1 MVGMSAITARAL
13 RTDGVSIYMRFRSLK
28 IVNFKAIRL
37 FEVNE
42 LTNFI
47 LIAGPNGCGK
57 SCVLDAIR
65 LLKSVY
71 GGYQAN
77 EWMQWFGEFQ
87 IDLND
92 REQVTRLFRDP
103 ENSIEMAGTIELDQ
117 TEKEY
122 LAASAERVVEPIVW
136 STITGQP
143 IDSTNFSMTA
153 IATQYRQHGA
163 AAAQAISEAAS
174 TLRKA
179 LVADAFPLA
188 LTIEPDLRLTPEP
201 NPTMEVIFQTYVPD
215 RLGVIE
221 YHSASRSYQRE
232 AIGGVNLDA
241 KQLDSQR
248 MTQSLYNW
256 QQKYLNVKTQL
267 ATTYIR
273 ELVARASG
281 TTTDETD
288 PNETLKEL
296 FQTFF
301 PDKEYL
307 GVEPDPNGGLR
318 FPVRTR
324 GGRVHD
330 INELS
335 SGEKEVLYG
344 YLRLRNSTPRNSTL
358 LLDEPE
364 LHLNP
369 GLLRGFPD
377 FYHKNLG
384 KARNNQLWLVT
395 HSDTL
400 LRQAVGNPNYSV
412 FHMTTADADN
422 ATGNQAVEVLAHDEL
437 ERATID
443 LVGDLATYRPQGKVV
458 LFEGGGDTDNDV
470 RITERLFPTFAKSV
484 NLVSGG
490 SKQRVRDLYEVLA
503 ATAEQVGMADRFF
516 AVTDKDSAPWETP
529 PAGARQLSWD
539 VYHIEN
545 YLLEPLFVREAVEV
559 LMGRPRF
566 ETDQQVLDALR
577 DAAYEILPA
586 LISVRLKKIVNDKI
600 VSSVHLGGNPT
611 AQDPAAA
618 LIESVNATFSRLN
631 DAQTEIDRAFLETQ
645 ATAIKDQLSAAL
657 NNGSWVKE
665 FPGRSVLQRF
675 AANVLTGIGSYE
687 GFRNVIVDQMVD
699 AGFEPT
705 GMRHVIDV
713 IEASNEPIGPHS

>member
-1 MVGMSAITARAL
+1 
-13 RTDGVSIYMRFRSLK
+13 
-28 IVNFKAIRL
+28 
-37 FEVNE
+37 
-42 LTNFI
+42 
-47 LIAGPNGCGK
+47 
-57 SCVLDAIR
+57 
-65 LLKSVY
+65 
-71 GGYQAN
+71 
-77 EWMQWFGEFQ
+77 
-87 IDLND
+87 
-92 REQVTRLFRDP
+92 
-103 ENSIEMAGTIELDQ
+103 
-117 TEKEY
+117 
-122 LAASAERVVEPIVW
+122 
-136 STITGQP
+136 
-143 IDSTNFSMTA
+143 
-153 IATQYRQHGA
+153 
-163 AAAQAISEAAS
+163 
-174 TLRKA
+174 
-179 LVADAFPLA
+179 
-188 LTIEPDLRLTPEP
+188 
-201 NPTMEVIFQTYVPD
+201 MEVIFQTYLPD
-215 RLGVIE
+215 HLGVIE

-232 AIGGVNLDA
+232 VIGGVNLDA

-256 QQKYLNVKTQL
+256 QQKYTNVKTQL

-273 ELVARASG
+273 ELVARESG
-281 TTTDETD
+281 KTTNESD

-324 GGRVHD
+324 GGQVHD

-412 FHMTTADADN
+412 FHMTTADTDSP
-422 ATGNQAVEVLAHDEL
+422 TSNQAVKVLAQDEL

-458 LFEGGGDTDNDV
+458 LFEGGGDTDTDV
-470 RITERLFPTFAKSV
+470 RITERLFPAFAKIV

-516 AVTDKDSAPWETP
+516 AVTDKDSGPWETP
-529 PAGARQLSWD
+529 PAGAHQLSWD
-539 VYHIEN
+539 AYHIEN
-545 YLLEPLFVREAVEV
+545 YLLEPSFVRQAVEV
-559 LMGRPRF
+559 LVGEDRF
-566 ETDQQVLDALR
+566 ENDQQVFDTLR
-577 DAAYEILPA
+577 DAAAETLPE
-586 LISVRLKKIVNDKI
+586 LVSVRLKKIVNDMI
-600 VSSVHLGGNPT
+600 VSSVHLGGNPRT
-611 AQDPAAA
+611 QDAAEA
-618 LIESVNATFSRLN
+618 LIDSVNATFVRLN
-631 DAQTEIDRAFLETQ
+631 AAQSKIDRAFLDSQ
-645 ATAIKDQLSAAL
+645 ATIIKDGLSNAL
-657 NNGSWVKE
+657 NDRTWVKE
-665 FPGRSVLQRF
+665 FPGRFVLQRF
-675 AANVLTGIGSYE
+675 AANVLAGKGSYE

-705 GMRHVIDV
+705 GMRQVIDT
-713 IEASNEPIGPHS
+713 IMASNPPVGPPA

>member
-1 MVGMSAITARAL
+1 
-13 RTDGVSIYMRFRSLK
+13 MRFRSLK
-28 IVNFKAIRL
+28 IENFKAVRL
-37 FEVNE
+37 FEVE
-42 LTNFI
+42 DLTNFI

-103 ENSIEMAGTIELDQ
+103 ARAIKMCATIELDQ
-117 TEKEY
+117 SEKDY
-122 LAASAERVVEPIVW
+122 LASNAERVVEPMVW
-136 STITGQP
+136 AAITGQP
-143 IDSTNFSMTA
+143 IDSVNFSTTA
-153 IATQYRQHGA
+153 IATQYRQHGDLATQNIA
-163 AAAQAISEAAS
+163 AAASNLRT
-174 TLRKA
+174 TLT
-179 LVADAFPLA
+179 ADTFPLA

-201 NPTMEVIFQTYVPD
+201 NPTMEVIFQTYLPD
-215 RLGVIE
+215 HLGVIE

-232 AIGGVNLDA
+232 VIGGVNLDA

-256 QQKYLNVKTQL
+256 QQKYTNVKTQL

-273 ELVARASG
+273 ELVARESG
-281 TTTDETD
+281 KTTNESD

-324 GGRVHD
+324 GGQVHD

-412 FHMTTADADN
+412 FHMTTADTDSP
-422 ATGNQAVEVLAHDEL
+422 TSNQAVKVLAQDEL

-458 LFEGGGDTDNDV
+458 LFEGGGDTDTDV
-470 RITERLFPTFAKSV
+470 RIAERLFPAFAKIV

-529 PAGARQLSWD
+529 PAGAHQLSWD
-539 VYHIEN
+539 AYHIEN
-545 YLLEPLFVREAVEV
+545 YLLEPSFVRQAVEV
-559 LMGRPRF
+559 LVGEDRF
-566 ETDQQVLDALR
+566 ENDQQVFDTLR
-577 DAAYEILPA
+577 DSAAETLPE
-586 LISVRLKKIVNDKI
+586 LVSVRLKKIVNDMI
-600 VSSVHLGGNPT
+600 VSSVHLGGNPRT
-611 AQDPAAA
+611 QDAAEA
-618 LIESVNATFSRLN
+618 LIDSVNATFVRLN
-631 DAQTEIDRAFLETQ
+631 AAQSKIDRAFLDSQ
-645 ATAIKDQLSAAL
+645 ATIIKDGLSNAL
-657 NNGSWVKE
+657 NDRTWVKE
-665 FPGRSVLQRF
+665 FPGRFVLQRF
-675 AANVLTGIGSYE
+675 AANVLAGKGSYE

-705 GMRHVIDV
+705 GMRQVIDT
-713 IEASNEPIGPHS
+713 IMASNPPVGPPA

>member
-1 MVGMSAITARAL
+1 
-13 RTDGVSIYMRFRSLK
+13 MRFQSLK
-28 IVNFKAIRL
+28 VQNFKAVQL
-37 FEVNE
+37 FEVTE

-65 LLKSVY
+65 LLKSVH

-77 EWMQWFGEFQ
+77 EWTQWFSEFQ

-92 REQVTRLFRDP
+92 RDQVRRLFRDQTQP
-103 ENSIEMAGTIELDQ
+103 IIMAATIELDQ
-117 TEKEY
+117 SEKDY
-122 LAASAERVVEPIVW
+122 LLSNAEEIVAPMVW
-136 STITGQP
+136 ATITGQP
-143 IDSTNFSMTA
+143 VDATNFATFS
-153 IATQYRQHGA
+153 IAPQFRHHEQQ
-163 AAAQAISEAAS
+163 AAQNIAQAAS
-174 TLRKA
+174 LLRNSLA
-179 LVADAFPLA
+179 AESFQLA
-188 LTIEPDLRLTPEP
+188 LTIDP
-201 NPTMEVIFQTYVPD
+201 NLQLNAQSDPAIGIIFQTYLPEY
-215 RLGVIE
+215 LGVIE

-232 AIGGVNLDA
+232 AIGAVNLDA
-241 KQLDSQR
+241 KQFESQR
-248 MTQSLYNW
+248 VAQSLYNW
-256 QQKYLNVKTQL
+256 QQKYQNVKTQL

-273 ELVARASG
+273 ELIARESG
-281 TTTDETD
+281 KTSDETD

-324 GGRVHD
+324 GGQVHD

-377 FYHKNLG
+377 FYAKNLG

-412 FHMTTADADN
+412 FHMTAADTDGG
-422 ATGNQAVEVLAHDEL
+422 TDSQNQAVIVLAQDEL

-458 LFEGGGDTDNDV
+458 LFEGGGDTDTDV
-470 RITERLFPTFAKSV
+470 RMTEKLFPNFAKSV

-490 SKQRVRDLYEVLA
+490 SKQRVRDLYEVLST
-503 ATAEQVGMADRFF
+503 TAEKVGMADRFF
-516 AVTDKDSAPWETP
+516 AVTDKDSTPWETP
-529 PAGARQLSWD
+529 PAGAHQLSWD

-545 YLLEPLFVREAVEV
+545 YLLEPSFVGQAVEM
-559 LMGRPRF
+559 LLGESPF
-566 ETDQQVLDALR
+566 ASDEQVLDALH
-577 DAAYEILPA
+577 DAAKEVLPS
-586 LISVRLKKIVNDKI
+586 LVLTRLKKIVNDKI
-600 VSSVHLGGNPT
+600 IGSVHLGGNPKSEDV
-611 AQDPAAA
+611 AEA
-618 LIESVNATFSRLN
+618 LSESVTGTFSRLN
-631 DAQTEIDRAFLETQ
+631 AAQGELDKAFLETQ
-645 ATAIKDQLSAAL
+645 AVEIKAQLTEAL
-657 NNGSWVKE
+657 NDGSWVKE

-675 AANVLTGIGSYE
+675 AGKVLAGAGSYE

-699 AGFEPT
+699 AGFQPS
-705 GMRHVIDV
+705 GMRQV
-713 IEASNEPIGPHS
+713 IEQIISINKLVQPPE

>member
-1 MVGMSAITARAL
+1 
-13 RTDGVSIYMRFRSLK
+13 MRFRSLK
-28 IVNFKAIRL
+28 IENFKAVRL
-37 FEVNE
+37 FEVE
-42 LTNFI
+42 DLTNFI

-103 ENSIEMAGTIELDQ
+103 ARAIKMCATIELDQ
-117 TEKEY
+117 SEKDY
-122 LAASAERVVEPIVW
+122 LASNAERVVEPMVW
-136 STITGQP
+136 AAITGQP
-143 IDSTNFSMTA
+143 IDSVNFSTTA
-153 IATQYRQHGA
+153 IATQYRQHGDLATQNIA
-163 AAAQAISEAAS
+163 AAASNLRT
-174 TLRKA
+174 TLT
-179 LVADAFPLA
+179 ADTFPLA

-201 NPTMEVIFQTYVPD
+201 NPTMEVIFQTYLPD
-215 RLGVIE
+215 HLGVIE

-232 AIGGVNLDA
+232 VIGGVNLDA

-256 QQKYLNVKTQL
+256 QQKYTNVKTQL

-273 ELVARASG
+273 ELVARESG
-281 TTTDETD
+281 KTTNESD

-324 GGRVHD
+324 GGQVHD

-412 FHMTTADADN
+412 FHMTTADTDSP
-422 ATGNQAVEVLAHDEL
+422 TSNQAVKVLAQDEL

-458 LFEGGGDTDNDV
+458 LFEGGGDTDTDV
-470 RITERLFPTFAKSV
+470 RITERLFPAFAKIV

-516 AVTDKDSAPWETP
+516 AVTDKDSGPWETP
-529 PAGARQLSWD
+529 PAGAHQLSWD
-539 VYHIEN
+539 AYHIEN
-545 YLLEPLFVREAVEV
+545 YLLEPSFVRQAVEV
-559 LMGRPRF
+559 LVGEDRF
-566 ETDQQVLDALR
+566 ENDQQVFDTLR
-577 DAAYEILPA
+577 DAAAETLPE
-586 LISVRLKKIVNDKI
+586 LVSVRLKKIVNDMI
-600 VSSVHLGGNPT
+600 VSSVHLGGNPRT
-611 AQDPAAA
+611 QDAAEA
-618 LIESVNATFSRLN
+618 LIDSVNATFVRLN
-631 DAQTEIDRAFLETQ
+631 AAQSKIDRAFLDSQ
-645 ATAIKDQLSAAL
+645 ATIIKDGLSNAL
-657 NNGSWVKE
+657 NDRTWVKE
-665 FPGRSVLQRF
+665 FPGRFVLQRF
-675 AANVLTGIGSYE
+675 AANVLAGKGSYE

-705 GMRHVIDV
+705 GMRQVIDT
-713 IEASNEPIGPHS
+713 IMASNPPVGPPA

>member
-1 MVGMSAITARAL
+1 
-13 RTDGVSIYMRFRSLK
+13 MRFKSLK
-28 IVNFKAIRL
+28 IENFKAVRL
-37 FEVNE
+37 FEVND

-65 LLKSVY
+65 LLKSVH

-92 REQVTRLFRDP
+92 RDQVRRLFRDQTQP
-103 ENSIEMAGTIELDQ
+103 INMAATIELDQ
-117 TEKEY
+117 SEKNY
-122 LAASAERVVEPIVW
+122 LLSNAEEVVAPMVWAA
-136 STITGQP
+136 ITGQP
-143 IDSTNFSMTA
+143 LDSSNFATVA
-153 IATQYRQHGA
+153 IAPQYRHHEQQAAQNISA
-163 AAAQAISEAAS
+163 AASLLKEALAVDS
-174 TLRKA
+174 
-179 LVADAFPLA
+179 FPLA
-188 LTIEPDLRLTPEP
+188 LTINPDLQL
-201 NPTMEVIFQTYVPD
+201 NPQSNPAIGIIFQTYLPNY
-215 RLGVIE
+215 LGVIE

-232 AIGGVNLDA
+232 AIGAVNLDA
-241 KQLDSQR
+241 KQFESQR
-248 MTQSLYNW
+248 VAQSLYNW

-273 ELVARASG
+273 GLIARESG
-281 TTTDETD
+281 VSNDEPD

-324 GGRVHD
+324 GGQVHD

-377 FYHKNLG
+377 FYAKNLG

-412 FHMTTADADN
+412 FHMTAADTDG
-422 ATGNQAVEVLAHDEL
+422 TTDLQNQAVIVLAQDEL

-458 LFEGGGDTDNDV
+458 LFEGGGDTDTDV
-470 RITERLFPTFAKSV
+470 RMTEKLFPNFAKSV

-490 SKQRVRDLYEVLA
+490 SKQRVRDLYEVLSD
-503 ATAEQVGMADRFF
+503 TAEKVGMADRFF
-516 AVTDKDSAPWETP
+516 AITDKDSTPWETP
-529 PAGARQLSWD
+529 PAGAHQLSWD

-545 YLLEPLFVREAVEV
+545 YLLEPSFVGQAVEM
-559 LMGRPRF
+559 LLGQPGF
-566 ETDQQVLDALR
+566 ASDEQVLDALH
-577 DAAYEILPA
+577 DAAEEILPSLVLA
-586 LISVRLKKIVNDKI
+586 RLKKIVNDKI
-600 VSSVHLGGNPT
+600 VGSVHLGGNSKGRDV
-611 AQDPAAA
+611 AEA
-618 LIESVNATFSRLN
+618 LIESVTATFSRLN
-631 DAQTEIDRAFLETQ
+631 AAQGELDKAFLETQ
-645 ATAIKDQLSAAL
+645 AVEIKAQLSEAL
-657 NNGSWVKE
+657 NDGTWVKE

-675 AANVLTGIGSYE
+675 AGSVLAGSGSYE

-699 AGFEPT
+699 AGFEPA
-705 GMRHVIDV
+705 GMRHVIDLITATNKLV
-713 IEASNEPIGPHS
+713 QPPV

>member
-1 MVGMSAITARAL
+1 
-13 RTDGVSIYMRFRSLK
+13 MRFSRLT
-28 IVNFKAIRL
+28 IENFKAIRR
-37 FEVNE
+37 FEVAE
-42 LTNFI
+42 LTNFL

-92 REQVTRLFRDP
+92 REQIKRLFRNP
-103 ENSIEMAGTIELDQ
+103 TQPIKMAATIELDQ
-117 TEKEY
+117 SEKEY
-122 LAASAERVVEPIVW
+122 LQANAEEVVEPLAWASV
-136 STITGQP
+136 TGQP
-143 IDSTNFSMTA
+143 IDSTNFSTAA
-153 IATQYRQHGA
+153 IATQFRQHGGAVAQAITA
-163 AAAQAISEAAS
+163 AAAA
-174 TLRKA
+174 LRNELA
-179 LVADAFPLA
+179 EDAFNLA
-188 LTIEPDLRLTPEP
+188 LTIAPDGQLDPAP
-201 NPTMEVIFQTYVPD
+201 NDTMEVVFQTYRPD
-215 RLGVIE
+215 HIGVIE

-232 AIGGVNLDA
+232 VIGGVNLDA
-241 KQLDSQR
+241 KQLDSERKQQ
-248 MTQSLYNW
+248 TLYNW
-256 QQKYLNVKTQL
+256 QQKYANVKTQL
-267 ATTYIR
+267 ANTYIR
-273 ELVARASG
+273 ELIAREAGIDTGDS
-281 TTTDETD
+281 D
-288 PNETLKEL
+288 PNEALKEL
-296 FQTFF
+296 FQIFF

-324 GGRVHD
+324 GGQVHD

-369 GLLRGFPD
+369 SLLRGFPD

-412 FHMTTADADN
+412 FHMTSADADG
-422 ATGNQAVEVLAHDEL
+422 APDNQAVQVLAHDEL

-458 LFEGGGDTDNDV
+458 LFEGGGDTDTDV

-490 SKQRVRDLYEVLA
+490 SKQRVKDLYEVLA
-503 ATAEQVGMADRFF
+503 DTAEQVGMARRFF
-516 AVTDKDSAPWETP
+516 AVTDKDSEPWETP
-529 PAGARQLSWD
+529 PPGARQLSWD

-545 YLLEPLFVREAVEV
+545 YLLEAAFVREAVGV
-559 LMGRPRF
+559 LVEKPRLT
-566 ETDQQVLDALR
+566 TDEDILVALR
-577 DAAYEILPA
+577 DAAQDVLPQ
-586 LISVRLKKIVNDKI
+586 LVVVQLRKMVNDKI
-600 VSSVHLGGNPT
+600 VSSVKLGG
-611 AQDPAAA
+611 DPKKNNSADA
-618 LIESVNATFSRLN
+618 LIDSVNATFSRLN
-631 DAQTEIDRAFLETQ
+631 TVRGEIDMIYLQQMEA
-645 ATAIKDQLSAAL
+645 AIKASFTKAL
-657 NNGSWVKE
+657 HDGSWMKE
-665 FPGRSVLQRF
+665 FPGRSILQRF
-675 AANVLTGIGSYE
+675 VAKELAGKGSYE
-687 GFRNVIVDQMVD
+687 GFRNVVVDQMVD
-699 AGFEPT
+699 ANYEPA
-705 GMRHVIDV
+705 GMRQV
-713 IEASNEPIGPHS
+713 IEVILADDPIAPIG